1 VSLVSFQSKG
11 SSQVDGMPEQCPLCE
26 RLKEPSSE
34 FCGLHSTASRNLE
47 NALSS
52 WSKAYH
58 GKISK
63 EEFLDRIETLP
74 ETGQSVRQVIRH
86 LREKGAAK

>member
-1 VSLVSFQSKG
+1 MS
-11 SSQVDGMPEQCPLCE
+11 EQCPLCE
-26 RLKEPSSE
+26 RLKEHSSE
-34 FCGLHSTASRNLE
+34 FCSLHNTASRNLE
-47 NALSS
+47 DACSS
-52 WSKAYH
+52 WSKAYD

-74 ETGQSVRQVIRH
+74 ETGQSVREVIHH